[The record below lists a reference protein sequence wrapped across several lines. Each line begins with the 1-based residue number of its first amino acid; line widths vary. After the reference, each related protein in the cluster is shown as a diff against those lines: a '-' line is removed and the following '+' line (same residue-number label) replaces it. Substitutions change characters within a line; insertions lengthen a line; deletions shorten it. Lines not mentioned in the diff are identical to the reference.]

1 MARGLGLRRGCLRV
15 RAGSNPDSGDG
26 QTEAASRSA
35 ALIRVPAEQPRWR
48 GATAQA
54 PRRRLALRGGRA
66 FASAG
71 GLAKGAG
78 KPA

>member
-1 MARGLGLRRGCLRV
+1 LRV
-15 RAGSNPDSGDG
+15 CAASRRDSGDG

-35 ALIRVPAEQPRWR
+35 ALIRVPAEQPAMGGDR
-48 GATAQA
+48 ASAL
-54 PRRRLALRGGRA
+54 RRRHTLRGGRA

-71 GLAKGAG
+71 GLAKAAG